1 MPEEVRLS
9 TGFCEPSAVVLPFLV
24 VKFMAYTQVKNGLWN
39 SKHLKK
45 LGESWI
51 LFGKYLSYRN
61 APKATKKGEEICVIV
76 YPETIAKHLDIDNET
91 WRSYHQNLVN
101 EGYIS
106 SHFLDNSEALVVCI
120 KKALL

>member
-1 MPEEVRLS
+1 MQ
-9 TGFCEPSAVVLPFLV
+9 
-24 VKFMAYTQVKNGLWN
+24 YTQVKNGLWN

-45 LGESWI
+45 LGDSWI

-61 APKATKKGEEICVIV
+61 APKSTKQGEEICVIV
-76 YPETIAKHLDIDNET
+76 YPDTIAKHLDIDKET
-91 WRSYHQNLVN
+91 WRTMHSNLIN

-106 SHFLDNSEALVVCI
+106 SKMLDNSEALVVCI